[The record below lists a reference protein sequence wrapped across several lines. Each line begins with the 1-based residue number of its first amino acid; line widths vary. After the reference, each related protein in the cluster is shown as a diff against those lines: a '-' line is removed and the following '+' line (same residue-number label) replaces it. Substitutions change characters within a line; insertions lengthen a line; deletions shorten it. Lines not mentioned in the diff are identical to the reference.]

1 MTDRHRLKDKFIVVT
16 GMSYPSLLLTDATL
30 LDATPKPNPS
40 PAPYLSLF
48 KLWEHKVDLRQGW
61 SFLQNV

>member
-1 MTDRHRLKDKFIVVT
+1 
-16 GMSYPSLLLTDATL
+16 MSYPSLLLTDATL

-48 KLWEHKVDLRQGW
+48 KLWEHQVDLRQGW